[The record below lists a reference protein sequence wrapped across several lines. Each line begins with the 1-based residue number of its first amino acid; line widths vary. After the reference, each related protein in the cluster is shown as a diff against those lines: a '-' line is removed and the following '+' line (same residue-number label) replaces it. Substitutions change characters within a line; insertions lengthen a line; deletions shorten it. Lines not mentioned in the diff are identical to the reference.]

1 MADINVKQLS
11 KAIKI
16 DLDNLLA
23 QMKSA
28 GLSHQSETDI
38 VSTED
43 KKVLLKFIKDSKKD
57 SKKTISLSTSS
68 QKIAKPNLSV
78 TRINSP
84 DNEKKSNVKQ
94 DFAGSIDFDE
104 AERKRL
110 NAQNESAEEEKKKAE
125 AKTKVVRKTKQE
137 SQKKIPQNPK
147 KDKKTFKDSSKE
159 DQREQEGE
167 KFLAKNLENVQ
178 KFEKPQEFIQREVRI
193 PETIVVSDLAK
204 ELSIKSSDLIKSLM
218 NSGVM
223 VTLNQA
229 IDQETAILVVEEL
242 GHIGIPQEIESEEEK
257 ILEHIVYEGD
267 EELRNPVVSVL
278 GHVDHGKTSILDFIR
293 KSSVADQEEG
303 GITQGIGA
311 YQVDHNNQ
319 TITFIDTP
327 GHAAFSEM
335 RARGANSTDIVVL
348 VVAADDGI
356 KPQTVEAIKHAKAAK
371 VPIIVAIN
379 KCDLPEKNIS
389 KIKNEMM
396 QYELIAE
403 DLSGDTLFVEVSA
416 IKKINLDKLK
426 ENILLQSEI
435 LDLKA
440 SYSDKARGVV
450 IESKIDKGKGPVS
463 TILISNGKLK
473 RGDYFI
479 CGDTW
484 GKIRAMINYEGKM
497 VNEAFPSMP
506 IEILGMN
513 SSAYAG
519 AEFMV
524 TKDENEAKELTEFR
538 KNNNNQNKVL
548 AKDKTTL
555 FEEVKD
561 KDELNIIIKSDVQG
575 SSEALKMAINKIEHK
590 EVEAKIIL
598 SDIGMINETD
608 VSLAK
613 ASNAILIGFNVKPN
627 REAKKLAEEQKIDIK
642 YFNIIYEA
650 IDHVEK
656 SLSGLLE
663 PDIKETILGSAEIQK
678 VFKVS
683 TAGKI
688 AGSKVI
694 SGEIKSK
701 SKARIIR
708 DGVVVY
714 SGEILTIFREK
725 NQVKEVG
732 SGLEC
737 GISIKDFIDFKEK
750 DVIESYLSE
759 EVQRSI

>member
-1 MADINVKQLS
+1 MEKDKKKTLTISSDLK
-11 KAIKI
+11 KKI
-16 DLDNLLA
+16 DTTSIA
-23 QMKSA
+23 TSGKKSFFV
-28 GLSHQSETDI
+28 E
-38 VSTED
+38 
-43 KKVLLKFIKDSKKD
+43 KKKPFKPNKSFNKPSPGPNTNADVKKKNFARKFIEQQATKDFIKKD
-57 SKKTISLSTSS
+57 NKPAGKSKLKLKGPVDKRDFKLTVSRALNVEEIEIKQRSL
-68 QKIAKPNLSV
+68 ASV
-78 TRINSP
+78 KRARLK
-84 DNEKKSNVKQ
+84 EKKKP
-94 DFAGSIDFDE
+94 DG
-104 AERKRL
+104 
-110 NAQNESAEEEKKKAE
+110 EEKKEFKKVIREVKIPEQITIQELSNRMAE
-125 AKTKVVRKTKQE
+125 KSSDIIKFLFNMKVVAT
-137 SQKKIPQNPK
+137 INHNID
-147 KDKKTFKDSSKE
+147 KDTAEYIVKEFGHKPILEEKPSIEKNKSK
-159 DQREQEGE
+159 
-167 KFLAKNLENVQ
+167 Q
-178 KFEKPQEFIQREVRI
+178 KFEGDVRNR
-193 PETIVVSDLAK
+193 P
-204 ELSIKSSDLIKSLM
+204 
-218 NSGVM
+218 
-223 VTLNQA
+223 
-229 IDQETAILVVEEL
+229 
-242 GHIGIPQEIESEEEK
+242 
-257 ILEHIVYEGD
+257 
-267 EELRNPVVSVL
+267 PVVTIM
-278 GHVDHGKTSILDFIR
+278 GHVDHGKTSLLDSLR
-293 KSSVADQEEG
+293 NSNVVSVEHG
-303 GITQGIGA
+303 GITQHIGA
-311 YQVDHNNQ
+311 YQVKTEDNKL
-319 TITFIDTP
+319 ITFIDTP
-327 GHAAFSEM
+327 GHAAFTEM
-335 RARGANSTDIVVL
+335 RARGSKITDIVIL

-416 IKKINLDKLK
+416 LKKLNLDKLK
-426 ENILLQSEI
+426 ESILLQSEI

-440 SYSDKARGVV
+440 SYNDKAAGVV

-473 RGDYFI
+473 RGDFFI

-506 IEILGMN
+506 VEILGMN

-524 TKDENEAKELTEFR
+524 TETEDEAKKLSEFR
-538 KNNNNQNKVL
+538 STSTAQNKNL

-555 FEEVKD
+555 FENVKE

-627 REAKKLAEEQKIDIK
+627 REAKKLAEEQKVTVK
-642 YFNIIYEA
+642 FFNIIYEA

-663 PDIKETILGSAEIQK
+663 PDIKETVLGSAEIQK

-688 AGSKVI
+688 AGSKVLN
-694 SGEIKSK
+694 GEIRSK

-714 SGEILTIFREK
+714 TGEILSIYREK

-732 SGLEC
+732 TGFEC

-750 DVIESYLSE
+750 DVIESYLAE
-759 EVQRSI
+759 EIQRSI

>member
-1 MADINVKQLS
+1 MDKDKKKTLTISSDLK
-11 KAIKI
+11 KKI
-16 DLDNLLA
+16 DT
-23 QMKSA
+23 
-28 GLSHQSETDI
+28 SHIQ
-38 VSTED
+38 
-43 KKVLLKFIKDSKKD
+43 
-57 SKKTISLSTSS
+57 TSG
-68 QKIAKPNLSV
+68 
-78 TRINSP
+78 
-84 DNEKKSNVKQ
+84 KKSFSV
-94 DFAGSIDFDE
+94 
-104 AERKRL
+104 
-110 NAQNESAEEEKKKAE
+110 EKKKTFRPNKPLNKSSQAPNINNNLE
-125 AKTKVVRKTKQE
+125 AKKKNFTRKFIEQQATKEFIKKDNKPAGKSKLKLKGPVDKRDFKLTVSRALNVEEIEIKQR
-137 SQKKIPQNPK
+137 SLASVKRARL
-147 KDKKTFKDSSKE
+147 KDKKKSDSDEKKEFKKVIKE
-159 DQREQEGE
+159 V
-167 KFLAKNLENVQ
+167 K
-178 KFEKPQEFIQREVRI
+178 I
-193 PETIVVSDLAK
+193 PEQITIQ
-204 ELSIKSSDLIKSLM
+204 ELSNRMAEKSSDIIKFLFNM
-218 NSGVM
+218 KVVATINH
-223 VTLNQA
+223 N
-229 IDQETAILVVEEL
+229 IDKDTAEYIVKEFGHKPILEEKPSIETAK
-242 GHIGIPQEIESEEEK
+242 SKEK
-257 ILEHIVYEGD
+257 FEG
-267 EELRNPVVSVL
+267 EVKIRPPVVTIM
-278 GHVDHGKTSILDFIR
+278 GHVDHGKTSLLDSLR
-293 KSSVADQEEG
+293 DTNVVSGEHG
-303 GITQGIGA
+303 GITQHIGA
-311 YQVDHNNQ
+311 YQVKTEDNKV
-319 TITFIDTP
+319 ITFIDTP
-327 GHAAFSEM
+327 GHAAFTEM
-335 RARGANSTDIVVL
+335 RARGSKITDIVVL

-416 IKKINLDKLK
+416 LKKINLDKLK
-426 ENILLQSEI
+426 EIILLQSEI

-440 SYSDKARGVV
+440 SYSDKAKGVV

-479 CGDTW
+479 CGETW
-484 GKIRAMINYEGKM
+484 GKIRAMINYEGKI
-497 VNEAFPSMP
+497 VNEALPSMP
-506 IEILGMN
+506 VEILGMN

-519 AEFMV
+519 AEFAV
-524 TKDENEAKELTEFR
+524 TKDEDEAKELSEFR
-538 KNNNNQNKVL
+538 KNSSSKNKTL

-555 FEEVKD
+555 FEDAKD
-561 KDELNIIIKSDVQG
+561 KEELNIIIKSDVQG
-575 SSEALKMAINKIEHK
+575 SSEALKMAIAKIEHK

-613 ASNAILIGFNVKPN
+613 ASKAILIGFNVKPN
-627 REAKKLAEEQKIDIK
+627 REAKKLAEEQKVDIK

-650 IDHVEK
+650 LDYVEK

-663 PDIKETILGSAEIQK
+663 PEIKETVLGSAEIQK

-694 SGEIKSK
+694 AGEIKSK

-714 SGEILTIFREK
+714 NGEILSIFREK

-732 SGLEC
+732 TGLEC

-750 DVIESYLSE
+750 DVIESYLAE
-759 EVQRSI
+759 EIQRSI